1 MRPNTGVEG
10 SKLVIPDVDECPL
23 CGEMWTSNDTN
34 ESQRWDRERAR
45 PAAIQVR
52 QADGGPLSAA
62 LVWTCGRCG
71 YQHVHQDGQRGSDA

>member
-10 SKLVIPDVDECPL
+10 SNLVIPDVDECPL
-23 CGEMWTSNDTN
+23 CGEMWTGTGMNGN
-34 ESQRWDRERAR
+34 RWDWERAR
-45 PAAIQVR
+45 PSAIQVR

-62 LVWTCGRCG
+62 LVWTCLRCG